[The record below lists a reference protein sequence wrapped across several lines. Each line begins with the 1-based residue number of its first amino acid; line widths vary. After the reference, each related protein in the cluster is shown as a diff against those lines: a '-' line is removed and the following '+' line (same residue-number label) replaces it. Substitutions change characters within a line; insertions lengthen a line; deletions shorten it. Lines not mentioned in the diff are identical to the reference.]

1 VGAACRVEYS
11 TGTDAAAGSSCIPA
25 GVVLLS
31 LRGGSAAETPPP
43 LLANP
48 APCPP
53 LIPPGT
59 SLRYKP
65 GFVAGGG
72 LGMEHDCGTSRGIGY
87 FLEPLALIA
96 LWGKKPLTITLRGIT
111 NDSTDCGVDVWRTT
125 TFPLMRQLTGAD
137 DGFEL
142 KVRGLVGRQAGRWGC
157 VDRSAEQ
164 PPASAAAESHRLPP
178 SPLHAAGGAARCAPA
193 GRRRG
198 GCAPACREA
207 AASCELGG

>member
-1 VGAACRVEYS
+1 MDQLHSRVLPC
-11 TGTDAAAGSSCIPA
+11 T
-25 GVVLLS
+25 
-31 LRGGSAAETPPP
+31 PP
-43 LLANP
+43 LLPAPLPPLANP
-48 APCPP
+48 PRWP
-53 LIPPGT
+53 LFLPPGT

-72 LGMEHDCGTSRGIGY
+72 LGMEHDCGTSRGMGY

-142 KVRGLVGRQAGRWGC
+142 KVGALVGW
-157 VDRSAEQ
+157 
-164 PPASAAAESHRLPP
+164 LT
-178 SPLHAAGGAARCAPA
+178 
-193 GRRRG
+193 G
-198 GCAPACREA
+198 GCI
-207 AASCELGG
+207 GGLADW